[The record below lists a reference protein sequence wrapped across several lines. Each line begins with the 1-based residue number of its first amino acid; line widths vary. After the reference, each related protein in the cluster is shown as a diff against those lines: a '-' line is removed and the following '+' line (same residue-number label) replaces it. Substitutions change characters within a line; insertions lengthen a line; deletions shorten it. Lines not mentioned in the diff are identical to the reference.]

1 MASGDATPSDEDI
14 AETKQLIDA
23 GRMMGIPL
31 DDHVVIGRKHG
42 NGPEYVSIRGLGHI
56 DF

>member
-42 NGPEYVSIRGLGHI
+42 DSPEYVSIRGLGHI